1 MVEFKLTIG
10 DPKAG
15 KCYQKTVSEN
25 AAKALIGLRIGDAV
39 KGEAINLTGYEFL
52 ITGGSDF
59 CGFPMRKGITGA
71 RKRILVEKGVGF
83 RRAKK
88 GIKRRK
94 TVCGEAI
101 NEKISQINLKILK
114 YGKAK
119 LAAEGGEKK
128 EEGKEEKPKKTPKEE
143 KKEEIPKAEEKEAPK
158 KEAPKEEKKTEEKK
172 ETPKKEEA
180 VKEEKPKTE
189 EKP

>member
-10 DPKAG
+10 DPKTG
-15 KCYQKTVSEN
+15 KCYQRTVSEN
-25 AAKALIGLRIGDAV
+25 AAKTFIGLKIGDVV
-39 KGEAINLTGYEFL
+39 KGESIDLTGYEFL

-143 KKEEIPKAEEKEAPK
+143 KKEEIPKAEEKPKEEKRPEEKKEAPK
-158 KEAPKEEKKTEEKK
+158 KE
-172 ETPKKEEA
+172 ETTKEEA
-180 VKEEKPKTE
+180 KPESK
-189 EKP
+189 